1 MDRDL
6 VVRARAGDRDAF
18 SQLAAASIG
27 RLNAVA
33 RLIVRDDGR
42 AEDAVQDAL
51 VDAWLDLRALRDPD
65 RFDAWLNRLLVHA
78 CQDVARRASR
88 RVRLEIPLEPTH
100 EPVSPDSQYSNAVS
114 DEIER
119 GFRRLTIE
127 QRTVI
132 VLVYYLDLPL
142 TDAAA
147 TLGVP
152 LGTMKSRLNRSLTAL
167 RASLEADARIPSLN
181 AERLA

>member
-18 SQLAAASIG
+18 SQLATASVG

-33 RLIVRDDGR
+33 RLIVRDEGR

-51 VDAWLDLRALRDPD
+51 VDAWLDLRGLRDPD

-78 CQDVARRASR
+78 CRDVARRASR

-100 EPVSPDSQYSNAVS
+100 EPVSPDVQHSNAIS

-127 QRTVI
+127 QRSVI

-142 TDAAA
+142 TEAAA

-152 LGTMKSRLNRSLTAL
+152 LGTMKSRLNRSLSAL
-167 RASLEADARIPSLN
+167 RAALEADARIPSLS
-181 AERLA
+181 AEHPA

>member
-18 SQLAAASIG
+18 SQLATASIG

-51 VDAWLDLRALRDPD
+51 VDAWLDLRGLRDPD
-65 RFDAWLNRLLVHA
+65 RFDAWLNRILVHA

-100 EPVSPDSQYSNAVS
+100 EPVGPDIQYSNAVS

-127 QRTVI
+127 QRSVI

-167 RASLEADARIPSLN
+167 RASLEADARIPSFS
-181 AERLA
+181 AEHVA